1 MEMSVDEAPNSHV
14 GIYAVS
20 ESILWTCELAKVQ
33 GLIKEGRGFV
43 CWLSLAHHSILPL
56 RWPLSF
62 SSINLLREVP
72 QSLHFIAPN
81 VISRVGT
88 APILA
93 CFFSGLVA
101 NIIYSDASCA
111 IIILP
116 VLTLYH
122 RPIVANI
129 IYSDYLCAI
138 MIIISARS
146 TTISV

>member
-14 GIYAVS
+14 GIYVVS

-33 GLIKEGRGFV
+33 GLIEEGRGFV

-72 QSLHFIAPN
+72 QSLHFIAAN

-93 CFFSGLVA
+93 CFFSGLVVA
-101 NIIYSDASCA
+101 NIICSNSLCG
-111 IIILP
+111 IIIS
-116 VLTLYH
+116 TCST
-122 RPIVANI
+122 VANI
-129 IYSDYLCAI
+129 IYSDTLCSTKVWGLI
-138 MIIISARS
+138 MCRYI
-146 TTISV
+146 